1 MSKVSPEHSFLN
13 CPIAGVQKVIRGK
26 WTMVILYFLSQQVL
40 RFSELDRK
48 MPMVTQAY
56 LTKELRLLESYGL
69 VKRHVYPEVPP
80 KVEYSLTDMG
90 QKFVPVLKAL
100 EQFATEY
107 HE

>member
-1 MSKVSPEHSFLN
+1 MSAVSDEHDFLN
-13 CPIAGVQKVIRGK
+13 CPITGVQKVIRGK

-40 RFSELDRK
+40 RFGELDRK

-56 LTKELRLLESYGL
+56 LTKELRLLEDYGL
-69 VKRHVYPEVPP
+69 VQRHVYPEVPP
-80 KVEYSLTDMG
+80 RVEYSLTAMG

-107 HE
+107 HD